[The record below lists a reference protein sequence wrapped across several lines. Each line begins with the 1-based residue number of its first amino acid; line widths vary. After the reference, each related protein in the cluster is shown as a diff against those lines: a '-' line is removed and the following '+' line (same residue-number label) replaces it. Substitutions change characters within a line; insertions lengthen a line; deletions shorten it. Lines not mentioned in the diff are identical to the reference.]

1 VEELL
6 ETLVV
11 YAFLG
16 LLILLRL
23 DTRRFSAAEHDDED
37 AGGMGI
43 WLRRLSWYAFGIG
56 LIVLIYR
63 LYPLPI
69 SELHLQLGDDRGQ
82 AIVLGLSLGALGT
95 LVALGWAYL
104 RLGGT
109 ALPPVRRYPAGV
121 LNSVCTAFIDEAAFR
136 GIMLGLML
144 AADWPVE
151 LAIGIQAVL
160 YGLITRL
167 AARDRP
173 IGMLLLSLAIGA
185 IGGWL
190 TVLTG
195 GIGAS
200 FLGHA
205 LTRFALFVSTG
216 HAGLVHS
223 PAEEEPPPDAEEL
236 TPEGWEIVSDR
247 GPGNSW

>member
-1 VEELL
+1 
-6 ETLVV
+6 
-11 YAFLG
+11 
-16 LLILLRL
+16 
-23 DTRRFSAAEHDDED
+23 
-37 AGGMGI
+37 MGI

-69 SELHLQLGDDRGQ
+69 SELRLQMGDDPAQ
-82 AIVLGLSLGALGT
+82 ALAAGLALGALGT
-95 LVALGWAYL
+95 LVALGYAWCV
-104 RLGGT
+104 T
-109 ALPPVRRYPAGV
+109 ASMACRRFGATRPGV
-121 LNSVCTAFIDEAAFR
+121 LNSVGHGVHRR
-136 GIMLGLML
+136 GRLPRHRARPAL

-173 IGMLLLSLAIGA
+173 IGHAAALAGHRPWW
-185 IGGWL
+185 WL
-190 TVLTG
+190 VDGPDRRHRRRVPGPRTDPLCAVR
-195 GIGAS
+195 A
-200 FLGHA
+200 
-205 LTRFALFVSTG
+205 TG
-216 HAGLVHS
+216 HAGRCVAGRGGAAAR
-223 PAEEEPPPDAEEL
+223 PEEL